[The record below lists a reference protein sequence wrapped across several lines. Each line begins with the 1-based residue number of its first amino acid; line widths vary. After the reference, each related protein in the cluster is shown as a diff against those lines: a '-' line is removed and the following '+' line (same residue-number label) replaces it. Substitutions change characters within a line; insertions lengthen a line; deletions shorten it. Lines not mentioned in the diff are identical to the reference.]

1 MRYKRFYLEPEI
13 HTIVTV
19 WRPEGIM
26 FIEDIDK
33 YIADR
38 NYTNKDDINFVHE
51 PSNDIY
57 VVLNHRDMSSTL
69 LIPETSK
76 YFNFDFMQQ
85 RMSAIKQLA
94 QNAKDFKSA
103 LFYLKA
109 VEQRLSHIANKVL
122 ATLG

>member
-26 FIEDIDK
+26 FLEDIDK

-57 VVLNHRDMSSTL
+57 VVLNHSDMSSTL

-76 YFNFDFMQQ
+76 YFNFDFIQQ
-85 RMSAIKQLA
+85 KMSAIKHLA
-94 QNAKDFKSA
+94 QNAKDSKIA
-103 LFYLKA
+103 LYNLKA
-109 VEQRLSHIANKVL
+109 IEQRLSHIANKVL